1 MAEENNSSDALEDFQ
16 GLAGP
21 GVDMQGAGLNQPNPL
36 ADRVSAIRQKY
47 NIQTPSVVK
56 GVPQPGEMVSPSQ
69 MLSNLN
75 AQSSAIDGIEKNEVL
90 SPQDTLNAF
99 LDQTDVYGLG
109 SSPTDPFKELKNIE
123 GDFQNSHIQNQF
135 YDRYANH
142 SEFKN
147 LGFNPFR
154 DNESLYNAHTSTWE
168 EMGRASSQWMTLT
181 GLGMQDAFGFGD
193 LSDREVAKEY
203 EEAMAIGSSSMGG
216 VGGFMSNLYL
226 NSGYTVGIM
235 AELALEELAM
245 AAGQAAL
252 GTATA
257 ASGGILSPITG
268 ATSVGLAARMAARAN
283 RAFGK
288 IGKAFDVA
296 SDLGRT
302 LTNFKDASKARKF
315 FSNAGKK
322 TFDFINP
329 LENTVDFLGNTRKL
343 KGINGLAK
351 TSKGFGAF
359 YRDVRNAR
367 LAFGEGALEGG
378 MVENEMARDMHQHFI
393 DKEGRPPNAEESK
406 VIRDTANKAGRTTAK
421 INAPVIMLSNKLTFD
436 GLARGKFKK
445 IGTDIIDSGIARKII
460 INPKAEIGK
469 VFAAAPKK
477 FQIAKRIAMNAKNP
491 MLLYRGVAKY
501 GKANWAEG
509 LQETLQETI
518 SGATKDHYG
527 GIYKGTANRGGFLSS
542 VGSNLKKQV
551 SHQGFETFLS
561 GFLMGGMIAPV
572 SSAIGAVTSG
582 KSQTLSDIHLKFSDP
597 QKYEQEVIK
606 RNNKLN
612 ETVDTLNELYK
623 DPRAYFNPNMENA
636 ESQKEYAEGMTS
648 AQKDNDAKTYY
659 DMKNSSGATHI
670 LTALRTGTLDTFKQR
685 MQEQKQLTDEE
696 VRTDY
701 DMSKE
706 EFDAEL
712 DGSLKQANEIE
723 RRFNLMQK
731 KYPNPFDPTKYD
743 KSDPQFVDEALRQN
757 SWAKAT
763 EDLIFMQDS
772 FDNALKRKT
781 SILNNLKNVAGLE
794 NTSAA
799 EFAHVDDLRSM
810 SNEIELLKGETQRID
825 SEVENITDP
834 NLKKVRE
841 YKVKKLEALE
851 KYRDLVQ
858 KNIYENTSED
868 ETLTDEERKELVD
881 AFTNYSKIVAEEA
894 GDFTDTSLLQA
905 AANDNIDAQFLGD
918 RASKI
923 NESVNVLVDGENFI
937 RKFERDVS
945 LNKVIYNQREQEI
958 RKSLEEF
965 LKLKDTNDMLGEL
978 ATELE
983 ENNMFIDPEDLSKM
997 IKTGEVPKRIYN
1009 IGNQSDARK
1018 NQVDYRSKDYKK
1030 AVGIFKKYVEHI
1042 HGIKISAAEIDP
1054 YFLNTTTKEATD
1066 KRKYKDYAEQFGFE
1080 VDSESS
1086 EVPLTQVLTAITESE
1101 FATDAEKALALKL
1114 LETVDKKEKVTFV
1127 NNATEV
1133 GNYSALD
1140 QTIIDARY
1148 SSEEF
1153 KEGASGPKLESVIL
1167 KQELTRRLSESLTDD
1182 TEFSNKIEALRK
1194 EAEIAFT
1201 EMPIQDKARLFGD
1214 DGRKI
1219 PFGLMNIQDFVQA
1232 SMTDSKFQEF
1242 LAMTQSNVTVETES
1256 NWKAFVNIV
1265 LDKLK
1270 NLFNKPGGTVL
1281 NAAMDIITNQ
1291 IDSKFSP
1298 TSQKTKKGKTITE
1311 SKPKTKTT
1319 TPKYTLEE
1327 LMNIDDG
1334 ALAKEVVADYIR
1346 INKGRVE
1353 DGNAPLLAGFDTM
1366 TEEEI
1371 MQSPQFKKFLEDPQ
1385 WRKKEEIIRNYQPK
1399 AQPATTV
1406 ETIEEELDKATLE
1419 EIKRIKGENVAYTQE
1434 EYNEIKEKLRKDK
1447 KFIESISPKETEV
1460 KKPIEVEQKVEIPL
1474 DSEDIT
1480 NREYQAWANTGKLS
1494 QNAIY
1499 RLAQKV
1505 INRTARTR
1513 EEVAIMQNTE
1523 TMAEIN
1529 ELLVEISKGFPKV
1542 IRSKMKRQ
1550 LVQMGYSPKSIK
1562 GMNAQTAQTYIWQ
1575 GLTFEER
1582 QERENQKSQI
1592 SEETK
1597 QRVNTFNNDV
1607 IDLYRSA
1614 KTLEELNNVEDEI
1627 LMKYNEL
1634 DFEAQKLVNLLQE
1647 DLDSR
1652 KEERLNEIA
1661 FTIQFSDIEMG
1672 QLLILNNKYESPVR
1686 VIGKSNTG
1694 ITVQYQN
1701 GNRDQFDIE
1710 MNKIEEEIKYKYSD
1724 ALVEAMKESEAEI
1737 TPEDE
1742 SNSQVTNTNLD
1753 QDLQDSEAAQND
1765 IDQSEG
1771 KSSEELSE
1779 NFLDKIC

>member
-21 GVDMQGAGLNQPNPL
+21 GTDMQGAGLNQPNPL
-36 ADRVSAIRQKY
+36 ANRVSAIRQKY

-56 GVPQPGEMVSPSQ
+56 GVAQPGEMVSPDQ
-69 MLSNLN
+69 MLSSLN
-75 AQSSAIDGIEKNEVL
+75 AQTSAIDGIEKNEIL
-90 SPQDTLNAF
+90 SPQDTLNTF

-109 SSPTDPFKELKNIE
+109 HTPADPFKELKNIE

-193 LSDREVAKEY
+193 LSDRETAKKY

-216 VGGFMSNLYL
+216 AGGFMSNLYL

-252 GTATA
+252 GAATA
-257 ASGGILSPITG
+257 ASGGMLAPITG
-268 ATSVGLAARMAARAN
+268 VASAGMAARMALRAK
-283 RAFGK
+283 RAAGK

-315 FSNAGKK
+315 FTNGAKNIGN
-322 TFDFINP
+322 FLNP

-343 KGINGLAK
+343 KGISGLAK

-359 YRDVRNAR
+359 YRDIRNVR
-367 LAFGEGALEGG
+367 LAYGEGALEGG

-406 VIRDTANKAGRTTAK
+406 LIRETANTAGRTTAK

-436 GLARGKFKK
+436 GLARGRFKK
-445 IGTDIIDSGIARKII
+445 IGTDIVDSGIARKII
-460 INPKAEIGK
+460 VNPKAEIGK
-469 VFAAAPKK
+469 VFQAAPKK
-477 FQIAKRIAMNAKNP
+477 FQLAKRVAMNAKNP

-501 GKANWAEG
+501 SKANWAEG

-518 SGATKDHYG
+518 SGSTKDHYG
-527 GIYKGTANRGGFLSS
+527 DQYKGTANRGGFLST
-542 VGSNLKKQV
+542 VGANLQKQV
-551 SHQGFETFLS
+551 SAQGFETFLS

-572 SSAIGAVTSG
+572 SGAIGAVTSG
-582 KSQTLSDIHLKFSDP
+582 KSQALSDITLKFSDP
-597 QKYEQEVIK
+597 QEYEQKVAE
-606 RNNKLN
+606 RNQKLD
-612 ETVDTLNELYK
+612 ETVKNLNELYK
-623 DPRAYFNPNMENA
+623 DPRMYFNPNMENA
-636 ESQKEYAEGMTS
+636 ESQKEYAEGMTK

-659 DMKNSSGATHI
+659 DMQNSSGTNHI

-685 MQEQKQLTDEE
+685 LQEQKQLTAEE
-696 VRTDY
+696 VSKDY

-706 EFDAEL
+706 DFDGQL
-712 DGSLKQANEIE
+712 DKSLKQANEIE

-743 KSDPQFVDEALRQN
+743 KNSPEFRDESIRQV
-757 SWAKAT
+757 SWNNASS
-763 EDLIFMQDS
+763 DLIFMQDS
-772 FDNALKRKT
+772 FDNALSRKE
-781 SILNNLKNVAGLE
+781 SILSNLKNVAGLK
-794 NTSAA
+794 NTSAV
-799 EFAHVDDLRSM
+799 EFSHVDDLYSM
-810 SNEIELLKGETQRID
+810 GEEIDLLKKETEVID
-825 SEVENITDP
+825 QEEITDP
-834 NLKKVRE
+834 KLKKVRE

-851 KYRDLVQ
+851 KYRALVQ

-868 ETLTDEERKELVD
+868 ETITDEERKELID
-881 AFTNYSKIVAEEA
+881 AFSDYTKIVAEEA
-894 GDFTDTSLLQA
+894 GDFVNINSLQA
-905 AANDNIDAQFLGD
+905 AANDNIDAQFLGE
-918 RASKI
+918 RATKV
-923 NESVNVLVDGENFI
+923 NKSVNILIDGENFL
-937 RKFERDVS
+937 RLFERENA
-945 LNKVIYNQREQEI
+945 LAELIYNQKDQEI

-965 LKLKDTNDMLGEL
+965 LKLKDTNDMLGQL
-978 ATELE
+978 VNDLE
-983 ENNMFIDPEDLSKM
+983 ANNMFVDPEDLSKM
-997 IKTGEVPKRIYN
+997 IKTGEVPKNIYN

-1018 NQVDYRSKDYKK
+1018 NQVDYRSKDYQK
-1030 AVGIFKKYVEHI
+1030 ALGIFRKYVEHI
-1042 HGIKISAAEIDP
+1042 HGIKISKAEIDP
-1054 YFLNTTTKEATD
+1054 YFLNTTTKESTD

-1114 LETVDKKEKVTFV
+1114 LETADRKETVTFV

-1133 GNYSALD
+1133 GKYSTLD
-1140 QTIIDARY
+1140 QTVIDARY

-1153 KEGASGPKLESVIL
+1153 KEGANGPKLESVIL
-1167 KQELTRRLSESLTDD
+1167 KQELTRRVSESLTDD
-1182 TEFSNKIEALRK
+1182 TEFSDKIEALRK
-1194 EAEIAFT
+1194 EAETAFI
-1201 EMPIQDKARLFGD
+1201 EMSNQDKARLFGG
-1214 DGRKI
+1214 DGSKI

-1242 LAMTQSNVTVETES
+1242 LAMTQSNVTVQTES
-1256 NWKAFVNIV
+1256 NWKAFVNMV

-1270 NLFNKPGGTVL
+1270 NLLNKPGGTVL
-1281 NAAMDIITNQ
+1281 NAAMDVITNK
-1291 IDSKFSP
+1291 IDSKFSVA
-1298 TSQKTKKGKTITE
+1298 SEKTKKGKTITKA
-1311 SKPKTKTT
+1311 KPKTTT
-1319 TPKYTLEE
+1319 TPKYTVQE

-1346 INKGRVE
+1346 INRGRVE

-1371 MQSPQFKKFLEDPQ
+1371 MQTPQFKKFLEDPQ

-1406 ETIEEELDKATLE
+1406 ETIEEELDKAVKE
-1419 EIKRIKGENVAYTQE
+1419 ELKRIKGDQPYSQE
-1434 EYNEIKEKLRKDK
+1434 EYDQIKEKLRKDK
-1447 KFIESISPKETEV
+1447 KFIESISPQETQL
-1460 KKPIEVEQKVEIPL
+1460 KPIEVSEEAAIPL
-1474 DSEDIT
+1474 DTEDIT
-1480 NREYQAWANTGKLS
+1480 DREYQAWANSGKLS

-1505 INRTARTR
+1505 INRTPRTR

-1575 GLTFEER
+1575 GLTYEQR

-1592 SEETK
+1592 SEDTK

-1607 IDLYRSA
+1607 LDLYRSA

-1634 DFEAQKLVNLLQE
+1634 DYEAQKLVNLLQE
-1647 DLDSR
+1647 DLDAR
-1652 KEERLNEIA
+1652 KKERLDELA
-1661 FTIQFSDIEMG
+1661 FSIEFSDIEMG

-1701 GNRDQFDIE
+1701 GNRDQFNIE
-1710 MNKIEEEIKYKYSD
+1710 MDKIEEEIKYKYSD

-1742 SNSQVTNTNLD
+1742 SNSQATNTNLD

-1765 IDQSEG
+1765 IDQSEA